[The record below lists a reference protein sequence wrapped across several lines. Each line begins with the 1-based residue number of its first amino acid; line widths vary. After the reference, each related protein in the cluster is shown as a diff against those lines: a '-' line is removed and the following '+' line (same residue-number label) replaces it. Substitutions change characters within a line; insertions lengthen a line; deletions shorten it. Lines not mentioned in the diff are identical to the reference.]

1 MLDLEAVELLIKIT
15 KSTNVF
21 LIVVGLIGLFL
32 GIGVLLDY
40 AVRPS

>member
-15 KSTNVF
+15 KSINAFV
-21 LIVVGLIGLFL
+21 IVVGLIGLFL
-32 GIGVLLDY
+32 GISVLLDY